1 MTSTRTL
8 TEYPLPSA
16 EEAATYLDP
25 TRARYPDEEGFVE
38 RDGVRV
44 FWESYG
50 EGETTLLLFPAW
62 SISTSRIWQGQIPF
76 LARQHRVIVF
86 DPRGNGRSD
95 RPEDPLAHFPL
106 HHHEDA
112 LAILD
117 ANGVERAVTVSL
129 SAGTLP
135 NLAMCAQSPDRVEKA
150 LFIGTLYPVCDPF
163 PGWTQVKVHEERESY
178 EGWHNYNV
186 HAMQDLARFTAWWAQ
201 VCLPEPHSTVG
212 VDFAVARGLQTTPEH
227 LAKSV
232 FLPPGTETMEDLL
245 RSTAPMLEE
254 LARQVDCP
262 VRVING
268 SRDAVTPLHWAEALA
283 RETDGELITLEGS
296 GHVPQSRIPT
306 KVNLLLREFVT
317 GRPWRDRTV
326 HRPNG
331 RPRALYVS
339 SPIGLG
345 HARRDLAIS
354 RELRTLVPG
363 LDVQWLTQDPV
374 TRLLRGEGE
383 TVHPASD
390 HLANESHHFESE
402 SAEHDLHCFHSFRRM
417 NEVLTNNFMVFHE
430 LMEDERFDLVIADE
444 AWDLDYFLHEHP
456 ELKRAPLA
464 WMTDFVGMLPFED
477 GGDREAFI
485 SADFNADMIDH
496 IAHHPQVRD
505 QAIFVGNPEDI
516 VPERF
521 GPDLPDIGEWTEE
534 HFDFAGYV
542 TGFDTATVADREA
555 LRAELGYSP
564 GEQVCVVTVGGS
576 GVGGD
581 LLRRVIA
588 AYPDAR
594 AAVPGL
600 RMVVVAGPRID
611 PASLPAAEGLEV
623 RAFVPDLYKHLAAC
637 DLAVVQG
644 GLTTS
649 MELTANRRPF
659 LYFPLRHHFEQCFHV
674 AHRLDRYGAGRRM
687 EFDASPPSAIAE
699 AIADE
704 IGKEVDY
711 RPVETDGARRAA
723 GRLAEML

>member
-8 TEYPLPSA
+8 TDYPLPTA

-25 TRARYPDEEGFVE
+25 TRARYPDAEGFVE

-44 FWESYG
+44 FWERYG
-50 EGETTLLLFPAW
+50 EGETTLLFFPAW
-62 SISTSRIWQGQIPF
+62 SIATSRIWQGQIAF
-76 LARQHRVIVF
+76 LARHHRVIVF

-95 RPEDPLAHFPL
+95 RPEDPLASFPL

-112 LAILD
+112 VAILD
-117 ANGVERAVTVSL
+117 ANDVERAVTVSL

-150 LFIGTLYPVCDPF
+150 VFLGALYPLSEPF
-163 PGWTQVKVHEERESY
+163 PGWTQVNVQEERDSY
-178 EGWHNYNV
+178 EGWHRYNV
-186 HAMQDLARFTAWWAQ
+186 HAMRDLAGFAAWWAQ

-212 VDFAVARGLQTTPEH
+212 VDFAVARALQTTPEN
-227 LAKSV
+227 LAKTV
-232 FLPPGTETMEDLL
+232 NLLPGMETMEDLL
-245 RSTAPMLEE
+245 RPTGQTLQEM
-254 LARQVDCP
+254 ARQIRCP
-262 VRVING
+262 VLVLNG
-268 SRDAVTPLHWAEALA
+268 TRDAITPPHWGEALA
-283 RETDGELITLEGS
+283 RDTGGELVTLEGS
-296 GHVPQSRIPT
+296 GHVPQSRIPA

-345 HARRDLAIS
+345 HARRDVAIA

-363 LDVQWLTQDPV
+363 LEVQWLTQDPV

-390 HLANESHHFESE
+390 HLASESGHFESE

-417 NEVLTNNFMVFHE
+417 HEVLTSNFMVFHE
-430 LMEDERFDLVIADE
+430 LMEDEHFDLVIADE
-444 AWDLDYFLHEHP
+444 AWDLDYYLHEHP

-477 GGDREAFI
+477 GGERDAVL
-485 SADFNADMIDH
+485 SADYNGDMVDH
-496 IAHHPQVRD
+496 IAHHPHVRD
-505 QAIFVGNPEDI
+505 LALFVGNPEDI
-516 VPERF
+516 VPERL
-521 GPDLPDIGEWTEE
+521 GPDLPGIAEWTEE

-542 TGFDTATVADREA
+542 TGFDAATVSDREA
-555 LRAELGYSP
+555 LRAELGYGP

-576 GVGGD
+576 GVGGA

-600 RMVVVAGPRID
+600 RMIVVAGPRID
-611 PASLPAAEGLEV
+611 PASLPAVEGLEV
-623 RAFVPDLYKHLAAC
+623 RAFVPDLYRHLAAC

-644 GLTTS
+644 GLTTA

-659 LYFPLRHHFEQCFHV
+659 LYFPLKHHFEQNFHV

-687 EFDASPPSAIAE
+687 DFDGSPPEAIAE
-699 AIADE
+699 AIAAE
-704 IGKEVDY
+704 IGREVDY
-711 RPVETDGARRAA
+711 LPVEDDGARRAA
-723 GRLAEML
+723 GRLAELL